1 MTVIN
6 LREFNCKCYGLT
18 FENNG
23 CVKVQNSKDKSNYE
37 TNILRVKP
45 LTAFLGKSEFCGMT
59 EMSGAFGKTKFDGI
73 TILLEI
79 SEENGKRFMYN
90 GGDTICSF
98 LINVNIYK
106 DISNLG
112 NKLTPYS
119 IAIGGENIY
128 F

>member
-1 MTVIN
+1 M
-6 LREFNCKCYGLT
+6 T

-23 CVKVQNSKDKSNYE
+23 CVKAQNINDKSKYE

-45 LTAFLGKSEFCGMT
+45 LTAFLDKSEFCGMT
-59 EMSGAFGKTKFDGI
+59 EISVAFGKTEFDGI

-79 SEENGKRFMYN
+79 SEENGKRFVYN
-90 GGDTICSF
+90 DGDTICFF
-98 LINVNIYK
+98 LINENIYK